1 LFGIQQIGNPG
12 DSALY
17 GELKTDYHLGGDPT
31 QPRRGQVV
39 YATEQDFWV
48 LANGALQRYQ
58 LNKFSRKP
66 EMIPLWSRPLLLG
79 LPLHASQVDETGNLL
94 FVVTQSPLQQGCLAT
109 AVEAEG
115 DGRIL
120 WQRQLGVE
128 VQGDPVVIGSE
139 VLARDRSGNLFSFD
153 SRQAPR

>member
-1 LFGIQQIGNPG
+1 
-12 DSALY
+12 
-17 GELKTDYHLGGDPT
+17 
-31 QPRRGQVV
+31 
-39 YATEQDFWV
+39 
-48 LANGALQRYQ
+48 
-58 LNKFSRKP
+58 
-66 EMIPLWSRPLLLG
+66 LLLG
-79 LPLHASQVDETGNLL
+79 LPLHARQVDETGNLL

-153 SRQAPR
+153 SRQAPRQPDAHWQVGGELVVGAPEEGLRATVLFPSVDGASVYLIGSTSRGQHLLKRYDVGQAGQPPTAGS